1 MTKLTIIDD
10 NDKQLTVSEVEK
22 NNKNHLLFEIGTKFV
37 VVEEKDVLTL
47 LHYLNRYFENLEPI

>member
-10 NDKQLTVSEVEK
+10 NDKQLSVSEVEK

-37 VVEEKDVLTL
+37 VVEEKDSLTL
-47 LHYLNRYFENLEPI
+47 LHYLNSYFENLEPI

>member
-1 MTKLTIIDD
+1 MTKLTIIDE

-37 VVEEKDVLTL
+37 VLDEKDFLAL
-47 LHYLNRYFENLEPI
+47 YYYLQTFFENQDE

>member
-1 MTKLTIIDD
+1 MTKLTIIDE

-37 VVEEKDVLTL
+37 VLDEKDVLAL
-47 LHYLNRYFENLEPI
+47 YYYLQTFFENQDE

>member
-37 VVEEKDVLTL
+37 VVEEKDVLII
-47 LHYLNRYFENLEPI
+47 LHYLNSYFENLEPI

>member
-1 MTKLTIIDD
+1 MTKLTIIDE

-37 VVEEKDVLTL
+37 VMDEKDTLTL
-47 LHYLNRYFENLEPI
+47 LHYLNSYFENLDE